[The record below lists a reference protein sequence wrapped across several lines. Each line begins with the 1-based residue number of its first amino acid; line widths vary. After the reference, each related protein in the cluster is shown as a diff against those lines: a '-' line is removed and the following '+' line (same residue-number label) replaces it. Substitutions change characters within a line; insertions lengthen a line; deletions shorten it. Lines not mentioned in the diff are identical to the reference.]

1 MRLGYRIVMKFG
13 GSCLKDLESF
23 RRISD
28 ILKDYSGNELV
39 LVASAL
45 YGVTNS
51 LIELAEKAE
60 SHGVNLEKEL
70 ES

>member
-1 MRLGYRIVMKFG
+1 MKFG

-39 LVASAL
+39 LVTSAL

-51 LIELAEKAE
+51 LIELA
-60 SHGVNLEKEL
+60 
-70 ES
+70 